1 MLDALRNDPASI
13 SNLTLEELVQSRII
27 ATSEIDELDA
37 TKKAIDQELIA
48 KMDEDSKM
56 ILDHKVLRISK
67 TTLKVDITL
76 AKELGAI
83 NMKEAVDTVK
93 LNQMKKA
100 GVELPS
106 ETYTYIQIKALES
119 NEEE

>member
-13 SNLTLEELVQSRII
+13 GNLTLEELVQSRII

-48 KMDEDSKM
+48 KMDEDSKI
-56 ILDHKVLRISK
+56 ILGHKVLRINR
-67 TTLKVDITL
+67 TTLKVDLTL
-76 AKELGAI
+76 AKELGATK
-83 NMKEAVDTVK
+83 MEEKVDSIALNK
-93 LNQMKKA
+93 LKKS

-106 ETYTYIQIKALES
+106 ETYTFIQVKALES